1 MPERSADWMGQARR
15 DLAMA
20 GQARDT
26 GFFEWACFILQGVKG
41 AEQED
46 PGLQTGDESGA
57 ALPVINFNTI
67 RFSVYPSNNILS
79 VLR

>member
-46 PGLQTGDESGA
+46 PGPEARG
-57 ALPVINFNTI
+57 
-67 RFSVYPSNNILS
+67 
-79 VLR
+79 